1 MGKILQFKQKTK
13 PENSYTKTDRQV
25 IDSVEL
31 LMEYAYECQN
41 DIEPIVNSRELAEV
55 VRSLHVMFGKM
66 NGMSQEDLDISH
78 KMDLEKLYNN
88 QGFLNNV
95 DKSEE

>member
-1 MGKILQFKQKTK
+1 MGKIIQFKQKPK

-31 LMEYAYECQN
+31 LMEYAYECQS
-41 DIEPIVNSRELAEV
+41 DIETIVNSRELAEV

-66 NGMSQEDLDISH
+66 NGMTQEDLDISYR
-78 KMDLEKLYNN
+78 MDLEKLYNN